1 MDFRGHRCPVR
12 SETKLCIHHEDQ
24 PPANTCFG
32 DSGGPSLLD
41 QNGFAV
47 VIGLTSYG
55 QNPKCSLGDFKCV
68 LDTPCRSEGTDI
80 HTKVKAY
87 LPWIKE
93 ITGQGKSKFTKIIF
107 RSSDMFLSKQGES
120 KSFLPQYIAILGLL
134 TYVSDYC
141 RPHS

>member
-1 MDFRGHRCPVR
+1 M
-12 SETKLCIHHEDQ
+12 LCIHHEDQ

-55 QNPKCSLGDFKCV
+55 QPPKCSLGDFKCA
-68 LDTPCRSEGTDI
+68 LDVKCRSEGIDV

-93 ITGQGKSKFTKIIF
+93 ITAQGK
-107 RSSDMFLSKQGES
+107 
-120 KSFLPQYIAILGLL
+120 
-134 TYVSDYC
+134 
-141 RPHS
+141 

>member
-1 MDFRGHRCPVR
+1 MDFRNHRCPVR

-24 PPANTCFG
+24 PSASTCFG

-47 VIGLTSYG
+47 VIGVTSYG
-55 QNPKCSLGDFKCV
+55 QNPKCPLGDFKCI
-68 LDTPCRSEGTDI
+68 LDGKCFSESIEI

-93 ITGQGKSKFTKIIF
+93 ITEQGKLKPPKVFSVHRI
-107 RSSDMFLSKQGES
+107 S
-120 KSFLPQYIAILGLL
+120 
-134 TYVSDYC
+134 
-141 RPHS
+141 